1 MSTVYALSLKQPW
14 AALLV
19 HGRKSIEVRNWP
31 TPRRGRV
38 LIHAARIPDPRPE
51 AWAHVTSADLHK
63 AAELVGGI
71 VGAADLTDCRT
82 YRTPEAF
89 AADRALHLN
98 DPAWFKPPVL
108 YGFTFA
114 GMKLVSFRRLPGW
127 MRFFPV
133 PEGSSEGVEEASNG
147 ARTEISTRST
157 RKENR

>member
-1 MSTVYALSLKQPW
+1 MPPTHALSLKQPW

-19 HGRKSIEVRNWP
+19 HGHKAVEVRNWP

-51 AWAHVTSADLHK
+51 AWAHVTTPELRA

-71 VGAADLTDCRT
+71 VGAADLTGCLT

-89 AADRALHLN
+89 AADRHRHLN

-114 GMKLVSFRRLPGW
+114 AMEVLPFRRLPGW

-133 PEGSSEGVEEASNG
+133 PSEPEA
-147 ARTEISTRST
+147 
-157 RKENR
+157 